1 MLTIIK
7 KLTCFVVITMLLQL
21 SAVSTACAQKS
32 DNVRNRLKW
41 DRPAA
46 PSNADGNIKK
56 VYFGYT
62 RPDGKHFNLV
72 CDLPFPVASD
82 QFTGGDI
89 IESDINFDGIPDLM
103 ISLGSVN
110 GIGDFIYEG
119 YLWDTQT
126 RRFQLI
132 KHFRDIINPEVEP
145 EKNRIM
151 SYDRHDDVIEIS
163 EWRWKV
169 GVLMKT
175 DSRIE
180 AVHE

>member
-1 MLTIIK
+1 MK
-7 KLTCFVVITMLLQL
+7 KLFFIAFVLLL
-21 SAVSTACAQKS
+21 MSVSTAGAQKT
-32 DNVRNRLKW
+32 DKVRSRLKW
-41 DRPAA
+41 DRLAA
-46 PSNADGNIKK
+46 PSNADGDIEK

-72 CDLPFPVASD
+72 ADLPFPVASD

-89 IESDINFDGIPDLM
+89 KEPDINFDGIPDLM

-119 YLWDTQT
+119 YVWDSQT
-126 RRFQLI
+126 RRFRLI
-132 KHFRDIINPEVEP
+132 KHFRDIINPEIEP

-163 EWRWKV
+163 EWCWKV

-175 DSRIE
+175 YFRIE
-180 AVHE
+180 KAKE

>member
-1 MLTIIK
+1 MRNFFSFTL
-7 KLTCFVVITMLLQL
+7 LAMLL
-21 SAVSTACAQKS
+21 SVFAVSTADAQKK
-32 DNVRNRLKW
+32 DTVRNRLKW
-41 DRPAA
+41 DRLAA
-46 PSNADGNIKK
+46 PSNADGEIEK

-72 CDLPFPVASD
+72 ADLPFPVASD

-89 IESDINFDGIPDLM
+89 KEPDINFDGIPDLM

-110 GIGDFIYEG
+110 GVGDFIYEG
-119 YLWDTQT
+119 YVWDSQT
-126 RRFQLI
+126 RRFRLN
-132 KHFRDIINPEVEP
+132 KHFRDIINPEIEP

-163 EWRWKV
+163 EWTWQV

-175 DSRIE
+175 GYRIE
-180 AVHE
+180 NAKE

>member
-7 KLTCFVVITMLLQL
+7 KLTYFVAITLLLQL
-21 SAVSTACAQKS
+21 SAVGTVSAQKT
-32 DNVRNRLKW
+32 DNVRNNLKW
-41 DRPAA
+41 DKLAA
-46 PSNADGNIKK
+46 PSNEDDEIEK

-62 RPDGKHFNLV
+62 RPDGKHFNLIV
-72 CDLPFPVASD
+72 DLPFPVDSD

-89 IESDINFDGIPDLM
+89 KELDINFDGIPDLM

-110 GIGDFIYEG
+110 GVGDFIYEG